1 MDDSISEDTVVED
14 AIYSVF
20 KDSVICPICSNI
32 LINPVMCMN
41 CQNAYCQKCIDGWS
55 KKDNKCPNRCENPNY
70 KRSIEKINIL
80 SKLKFKCQKCGEEI
94 LYDNVKNH
102 TESCNPSNNSEKS
115 NNNTGNN
122 NVRTKRLKKL
132 TKKELD
138 TMKQKEKL
146 ARITSK
152 KNEFITYFMINIVI
166 TLGASQVG
174 KSSLIDT

>member
-14 AIYSVF
+14 AIYLGF

-70 KRSIEKINIL
+70 KKNIEKNNIL

-94 LYDNVKNH
+94 LYNNVKSH
-102 TESCNPSNNSEKS
+102 LESCNPNSNSVKNNNNAQ
-115 NNNTGNN
+115 NNNT
-122 NVRTKRLKKL
+122 RTKRLKKL